1 MPAPV
6 TVGERQAPAET
17 AFVSPPG
24 GGDGG
29 VIPLPFWLL
38 AAVAAVGAASPRARS
53 LLSRGG
59 STRATVGPSRM
70 VLIHDES
77 SPKTYRFAMNVP
89 DGGRTAVNPDGSAT
103 VYDKDGNAVR
113 QVARPWAFDA
123 AGRPQ
128 KTWYTVDENGDLI
141 QHVEPSDNAL
151 YPILADPTEEDMASL
166 QEASERQS
174 SGDYLAAPP
183 FVAGPLT
190 QEQQQARS
198 RTEARDQGLAVAQG
212 TTDDGA
218 PATIVGDPE
227 TMNVSMVQT
236 APSPSMIEDIPELQ
250 RQSDLAE
257 SMDKVTAVIQ
267 GPGLEEDRAGA
278 AHRSQLRENGYIVFS
293 QADENGVEI
302 NVVINP
308 QTGTET
314 LLRPGDRIFIDPA
327 TGQER
332 VLDKAA
338 ASAYRSWL
346 SDNDRDQTL
355 NWSGRSA
362 GALGDGLDVVAKGSE
377 AGSRERSFY
386 KNSGK
391 FARRFGLG
399 ATILL
404 EVNSVYSE
412 DKTVMDGLK
421 DAGGVT
427 AFSMAGAGIGAAIGG
442 PAAPVTAAIGSII
455 GGLAWDLGK
464 GRGWW

>member
-1 MPAPV
+1 
-6 TVGERQAPAET
+6 
-17 AFVSPPG
+17 
-24 GGDGG
+24 
-29 VIPLPFWLL
+29 
-38 AAVAAVGAASPRARS
+38 
-53 LLSRGG
+53 
-59 STRATVGPSRM
+59 
-70 VLIHDES
+70 
-77 SPKTYRFAMNVP
+77 MNVP

-151 YPILADPTEEDMASL
+151 YPILADPTEEDMASLQEASERQSSGDYLAAPPFVAGPLTQEQQQARSRTEARDQGLAVAQGTTEDGTPVVVVGDPSSGEVAALKTGPSAAENANMASL